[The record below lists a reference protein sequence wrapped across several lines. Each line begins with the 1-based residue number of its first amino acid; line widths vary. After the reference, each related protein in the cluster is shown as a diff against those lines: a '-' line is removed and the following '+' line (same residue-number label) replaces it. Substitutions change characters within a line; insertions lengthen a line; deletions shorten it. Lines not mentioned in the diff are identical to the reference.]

1 MNLFKMSQKMRGG
14 EGIAHIVCVGQA
26 RCLVRVDGVAAVAV
40 DASPAEE
47 NVAAVDV
54 GLPSVAVQH
63 VILIRVK
70 CVFVRGR
77 SGARVVLATECN
89 RNL

>member
-14 EGIAHIVCVGQA
+14 EGIAHVVCVGQA

-40 DASPAEE
+40 DARPAEE

-54 GLPSVAVQH
+54 GLPGVAVQH
-63 VILIRVK
+63 VILIWVNCYINTGK
-70 CVFVRGR
+70 VCV
-77 SGARVVLATECN
+77 C
-89 RNL
+89 